1 MQEAQGKESKLVFV
15 PILGLSPLK
24 ISLRLLTASE
34 VTFDLEFELSSL
46 NNLYYSISLGCILL
60 CLTKYSPPCLF
71 FLLLSS
77 FSSNCD
83 QSKFR
88 PECLY
93 PGADIKSF
101 GAWGKGCPSQ
111 RWLNPWSLINQ
122 YRIWYQESQ
131 FDHVSGFNSAFESV
145 KNLVKPLVGY
155 GDEGGERRFDINDR
169 TKVYF
174 DIEVDGVYEGRI
186 NLELFDEIVP
196 RTTENFRQLCTREL
210 FLGYCVD

>member
-1 MQEAQGKESKLVFV
+1 MFVLSLTIAQNS
-15 PILGLSPLK
+15 
-24 ISLRLLTASE
+24 RR
-34 VTFDLEFELSSL
+34 VT
-46 NNLYYSISLGCILL
+46 N
-60 CLTKYSPPCLF
+60 
-71 FLLLSS
+71 
-77 FSSNCD
+77 
-83 QSKFR
+83 
-88 PECLY
+88 
-93 PGADIKSF
+93 
-101 GAWGKGCPSQ
+101 
-111 RWLNPWSLINQ
+111 
-122 YRIWYQESQ
+122 RIWYQESQ

-210 FLGYCVD
+210 FLGYWVN